1 MASQSTAGQFLDVQM
16 LNDVNLNAMR
26 YFEAIVRLGRVSKA
40 AEELR
45 VTDSAVSQQ
54 IRLLEQ
60 QFGVKLFRRDNRRL
74 VPTEEGER
82 LYIAVSKAFR
92 TVADVHSAIVRQ
104 HQQRQFIMRVSPS
117 FGVRWL
123 GLRIKSF
130 LDQNEGWSVRVD
142 ATPEYSDFDTEVV
155 DLDLRYGKDTRTSL
169 HEVDVMQ
176 DFVLPMCSPDYLA
189 ALREISSD
197 PMEQLR
203 NAQLIDSVKT
213 CYRWDAWLD
222 RNRGHEVTL
231 PSLYSLRFDRS
242 SMAIQLAADG
252 AGVTLESAVL
262 AWRELSSGALVP
274 LSSDIEVIEFTGYRV
289 VCPPRHTNR
298 RIVRRFIDW
307 VLEEGARH
315 ETAVRDH
322 LKSLGCV
329 IVAEEE
335 PALDEASASGAPRH
349 GHRETQ

>member
-1 MASQSTAGQFLDVQM
+1 M

-40 AEELR
+40 AEEFR

-60 QFGVKLFRRDNRRL
+60 QFGVRLFRRDNRRL

-123 GLRIKSF
+123 GPRIKSF
-130 LDQNEGWSVRVD
+130 LDDNEGWSVRVD
-142 ATPEYSDFDTEVV
+142 ATQEFSDFGSEVV
-155 DLDLRYGKDTRTSL
+155 DLDLRYGKETGSSL

-176 DFVLPMCSPDYLA
+176 DFVLPMCSPDYLSQ
-189 ALREISSD
+189 LRTISDD
-197 PMEQLR
+197 PLEQLR
-203 NAQLIDSVKT
+203 NARLIDSVKT
-213 CYRWDAWLD
+213 FYRWDVWLKLKED
-222 RNRGHEVTL
+222 RQIAL
-231 PSLYSLRFDRS
+231 PSVYSLRFDRS
-242 SMAIQLAADG
+242 SMSIQLAADG
-252 AGVTLESAVL
+252 AGVALESAVL
-262 AWRELSSGALVP
+262 AWRELASGALVP
-274 LSSDIEVIEFTGYRV
+274 LSSEIDVIAFAGYRV

-307 VLEEGARH
+307 VQDEGARH
-315 ETAVRDH
+315 ERTVRDF
-322 LKSLGCV
+322 LVTQGCR
-329 IVAEEE
+329 IVPEDGPTAEPENG
-335 PALDEASASGAPRH
+335 PAPASQVSQGA
-349 GHRETQ
+349 Q